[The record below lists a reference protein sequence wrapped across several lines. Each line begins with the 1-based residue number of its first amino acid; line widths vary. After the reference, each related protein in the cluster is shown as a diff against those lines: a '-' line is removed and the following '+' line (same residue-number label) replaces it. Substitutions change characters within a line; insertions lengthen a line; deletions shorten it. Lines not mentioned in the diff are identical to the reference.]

1 MADKIIMDVSR
12 WQGSIKWDQVK
23 ASGKVDGVMLRALG
37 TSNGKPYIDPT
48 FEANYKGC
56 TENGIPVGVYY
67 YSTARTHCAA
77 DRELAMLH
85 GVLSGKV
92 LGLPVAVDI
101 EDAALGKLGKQ
112 TLTDLT
118 AYALTEIQGWG
129 VYAILYTG
137 LNFAQNHLYMTGAA
151 LKPFDVW
158 LAAYRSTKPSPG
170 WPFGMWQYT
179 DSGTV
184 PGVEKGVDL
193 SLAYKDYTTIIRKK
207 GLTQLKGA

>member
-48 FEANYKGC
+48 SEANYKGC

-85 GVLSGKV
+85 GALSGKV

-101 EDAALGKLGKQ
+101 EDAALSKLGKQ

-118 AYALTEIQGWG
+118 AYALNEIQSWG

-158 LAAYRSTKPSPG
+158 LAAYRNNKPSPG

-193 SLAYKDYTTIIRKK
+193 SRAYKDYTTIIRKK
-207 GLTQLKGA
+207 GLTQLKGV

>member
-48 FEANYKGC
+48 FGANYKGC

-101 EDAALGKLGKQ
+101 EDAALSKLSKQ
-112 TLTDLT
+112 ALTDLT
-118 AYALTEIQGWG
+118 AYALNEIQSWG

-158 LAAYRSTKPSPG
+158 LAAYRNNKPAPG

-193 SLAYKDYTTIIRKK
+193 SRAYKGYTTIIRKK
-207 GLTQLKGA
+207 GLTRLKGA

>member
-1 MADKIIMDVSR
+1 
-12 WQGSIKWDQVK
+12 
-23 ASGKVDGVMLRALG
+23 
-37 TSNGKPYIDPT
+37 
-48 FEANYKGC
+48 
-56 TENGIPVGVYY
+56 
-67 YSTARTHCAA
+67 
-77 DRELAMLH
+77 
-85 GVLSGKV
+85 V

-101 EDAALGKLGKQ
+101 EDAALSKLGKQ

-118 AYALTEIQGWG
+118 AYALNEIQSWG

-158 LAAYRSTKPSPG
+158 LAAYRNNKPSPG

-193 SLAYKDYTTIIRKK
+193 SRAYKDYTTIIRKK
-207 GLTQLKGA
+207 GLTRLKGA